1 MGSGE
6 SSMAADKAPKYSVV
20 IPVYDSV
27 AIVGNTID
35 RTVAFFE
42 GHGWDY
48 ELILINDGSRDQSWE
63 ALRGKTLANPRL
75 IAINLLKNY
84 GQHTAVFCG
93 FQQSAGDYVITL
105 DDDLQNPPEECIHLI
120 QKAEEGYDLVFGRF
134 RQKQHA
140 SYRRLGSKLIGWMN
154 RKIFHK
160 PDNLVLSNFRIVKR
174 DVIDRVSAYQTNYPY
189 IPGLLLMFA
198 VNPTNVP
205 VEHQSR
211 LVGQSN
217 YNLIKI
223 LRLVMRLLFNYSSY
237 PLRVVSVSGMIIAA
251 ISFILG
257 IIYLIR
263 ALLIG
268 ISVPGWATLVILSSF
283 LNGLTL
289 LILGMLGEYLVR
301 LLNQVS
307 SSNIYHIKETIRSNA

>member
-1 MGSGE
+1 MSAG
-6 SSMAADKAPKYSVV
+6 KAIKYSIVV
-20 IPVYDSV
+20 PIYNSS
-27 AIVGNTID
+27 AIVDQTIE
-35 RTVAFFE
+35 RIVTFFE
-42 GHGWDY
+42 KHSWDY
-48 ELILINDGSRDQSWE
+48 ELILINDGSRDQSWDVLRE
-63 ALRGKTLANPRL
+63 KALDNPHL
-75 IAINLLKNY
+75 IAVNLLKNY

-93 FQQSAGDYVITL
+93 FQKSSGDYVITL

-120 QKAEEGYDLVFGRF
+120 NKIEEGHDLIFGRF

-140 SYRRLGSKLIGWMN
+140 SYRRLGSKLVGWIN

-160 PDNLVLSNFRIVKR
+160 PDDLVLSNFRIIRR
-174 DVIDRVSAYQTNYPY
+174 DVIERVSAYQTNYPY

-198 VNPTNVP
+198 VNPANVW
-205 VEHQSR
+205 VEHHAR
-211 LVGQSN
+211 PVGQSN

-223 LRLVMRLLFNYSSY
+223 MRLVMRLLFNYSSY
-237 PLRVVSVSGMIIAA
+237 PLRVVSISGMIIAA

-257 IIYLIR
+257 IIYLMR

-268 ISVPGWATLVILSSF
+268 TSVPGWATLVILSSF

-289 LILGMLGEYLVR
+289 LILGMLGEYVVR

-307 SSNIYHIKETIRSNA
+307 SSAVYHIKEIIESNA